1 MTLRVAIVDDEP
13 LARKTIRTVIE
24 ADPRVQVVVESG
36 GGPGS
41 AERLVAAAPDV
52 LFLDIRMPGL
62 DGFELLEAIGAASL
76 PYIVFVTAYDDRAVR
91 AFETGA
97 VDYVLKPYD
106 DRRLETALE
115 RAIQRVRAG
124 DLNEARRRLVR
135 IAELAGSGA
144 GSVGGAFRSPQG
156 ERLER
161 IPVRDAGG
169 RVEMVAVE
177 AVDWI
182 EAQDYY
188 ACLHVGRASHL
199 IRTSLTKLEAR
210 LDPALFVRVHRSAI
224 VRTAC
229 IQALE
234 PSGRHDLVAVL
245 DNGTRVPTSRSR
257 RPAIRR
263 ALGLDRR

>member
-97 VDYVLKPYD
+97 V
-106 DRRLETALE
+106 E
-115 RAIQRVRAG
+115 AG
-124 DLNEARRRLVR
+124 
-135 IAELAGSGA
+135 
-144 GSVGGAFRSPQG
+144 P
-156 ERLER
+156 
-161 IPVRDAGG
+161 
-169 RVEMVAVE
+169 
-177 AVDWI
+177 W
-182 EAQDYY
+182 
-188 ACLHVGRASHL
+188 
-199 IRTSLTKLEAR
+199 
-210 LDPALFVRVHRSAI
+210 
-224 VRTAC
+224 
-229 IQALE
+229 
-234 PSGRHDLVAVL
+234 
-245 DNGTRVPTSRSR
+245 SRS
-257 RPAIRR
+257 
-263 ALGLDRR
+263 